1 MRSFGPT
8 DKLFGFYRQRGW
20 YLDGS
25 SQDAPMSVRDVQCFL
40 GFANFYRRFI
50 HRYSQKC
57 RLLYD
62 LIRKD
67 KAFSWTPEHSKIFE
81 ALKEAFC
88 TAPILRHFDP
98 SLETIV
104 ETDTSDF
111 AAAGVLSQR
120 FQNPMDQ
127 NTAVVGF
134 RSLVYQV
141 DLPPGA
147 GFSRRAIF
155 DYRTGPRDLVLR
167 FNTQPEKQSL
177 LFPRRRRYMFN
188 DACREKRTRLDNS
201 FGRDCKQFNS
211 PLSSHRR
218 SRSMTP
224 PARVFYRTWTE
235 LVLVYRWTHE
245 VAVLRNRNLCCH

>member
-1 MRSFGPT
+1 LYT
-8 DKLFGFYRQRGW
+8 DT
-20 YLDGS
+20 
-25 SQDAPMSVRDVQCFL
+25 
-40 GFANFYRRFI
+40 
-50 HRYSQKC
+50 YSQKC
-57 RLLYD
+57 RLLYG

-104 ETDTSDF
+104 ETDASDF
-111 AAAGVLSQR
+111 DAAGVLSQR
-120 FQNPMDQ
+120 FPEPDGPKYRRRWVQ
-127 NTAVVGF
+127 
-134 RSLVYQV
+134 QV

-155 DYRTGPRDLVLR
+155 DYRTGPRDFVLR

-177 LFPRRRRYMFN
+177 LFPRRRRYIFN
-188 DACREKRTRLDNS
+188 NACREKRTRLDNS

-211 PLSSHRR
+211 PLSSH
-218 SRSMTP
+218 P
-224 PARVFYRTWTE
+224 EGAE
-235 LVLVYRWTHE
+235 
-245 VAVLRNRNLCCH
+245 A